1 MPPLADWFNIAAMCL
16 GAANGLEAPAKMSIA
31 KMVGYRVAMVGGLC
45 IGLAFGWIRCRLPDL
60 GRVHQS
66 APWW

>member
-45 IGLAFGWIRCRLPDL
+45 IGWLSVGYDVGYPT
-60 GRVHQS
+60 
-66 APWW
+66 